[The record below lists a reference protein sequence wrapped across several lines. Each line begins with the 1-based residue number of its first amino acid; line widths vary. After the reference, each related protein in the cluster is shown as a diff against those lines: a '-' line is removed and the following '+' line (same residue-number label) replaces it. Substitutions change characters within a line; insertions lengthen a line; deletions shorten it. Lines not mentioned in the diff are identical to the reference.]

1 MQQVSQELLNPEYAP
16 PAQRIPRVVSLL
28 ASATEIVCALGMGD
42 CLVAR
47 SHECDWPEWVR
58 RLPTVS
64 APTFDVSGS
73 SAEIDR
79 EVRRRVEAGEPLY
92 RLDAAEIDALGAEI
106 LFAQEHCEVC
116 AVTPGDVARAGCST
130 PGAQVMALTAGTLE
144 GIFSGMERVADA
156 LGVPERGQA
165 LVAAERERLRRV
177 TERCSGRAAP
187 TVVVMEWVDPVFAM
201 GNWGPELVE
210 AANGQLLL
218 GRKGEHSQAI
228 PWQSVLEAD
237 PEVLIVAPCGYDLER
252 AERELPLLTTR
263 EGWSE
268 LRAVRSGRVAF
279 ADGNRYFNRSGMTV
293 VETAEILAEMLHG
306 MVTTK
311 PTQGVHWRWLCA

>member
-1 MQQVSQELLNPEYAP
+1 MISEYASP
-16 PAQRIPRVVSLL
+16 TERIPRVVSLL
-28 ASATEIVCALGMGD
+28 ASATEIICALGMGE

-64 APTFDVSGS
+64 APAFDISGS
-73 SAEIDR
+73 SAEIDL
-79 EVRRRVEAGEPLY
+79 EVRRRVESGEPLY
-92 RLDAAEIDALGAEI
+92 RIDAAEIDALGAEI

-144 GIFSGMERVADA
+144 GIFCGMERVAEA

-165 LVAAERERLRRV
+165 LVVAERERLRHV
-177 TERCSGRAAP
+177 TERCAGRAAP
-187 TVVVMEWVDPVFAM
+187 TVVVLEWADPVFAM

-210 AANGQLLL
+210 AARGQLLL
-218 GRKGEHSQAI
+218 GSKGVHSQAI
-228 PWQSVLEAD
+228 PWECVREAD
-237 PEVLIVAPCGYDLER
+237 PEVLVVAPCGYDLER
-252 AERELPLLTTR
+252 AERELPLLTAR

-306 MVTTK
+306 VVAREQTE
-311 PTQGVHWRWLCA
+311 GWHWRWLSA